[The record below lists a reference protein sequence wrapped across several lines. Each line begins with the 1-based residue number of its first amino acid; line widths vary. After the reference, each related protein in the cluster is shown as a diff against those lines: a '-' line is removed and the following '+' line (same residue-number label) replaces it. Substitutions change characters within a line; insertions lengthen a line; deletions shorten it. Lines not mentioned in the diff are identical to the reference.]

1 MRKAVIE
8 PETAKRRGC
17 IFKLIGDGLLAEF
30 GSVVDAVE
38 CAVSLQ
44 RALDERN
51 ADVPQNERLE
61 LRIGLNLG
69 EVVVDGDDR
78 YGEGVN
84 ASVRLQPLAD
94 PGGICISGNVVSEV
108 EETLALGFESMDEA
122 TGQEHCRADRGVPPR
137 AGRHFPE
144 MRLATPPALPNKPS
158 IAVLAFEN
166 MGGDPEREYFADG
179 LVQDAIANLSKI
191 PSLFAIRAKL
201 QLRLQRQDR
210 RRQADRPRA
219 GRPLRA
225 GRQYPASGKPA
236 AHYRTADRG
245 GGTQPISGSTDS
257 RVRPKTFSTCRIS

>member
-84 ASVRLQPLAD
+84 ASVQLQPLAD
-94 PGGICISGNVVSEV
+94 PGG
-108 EETLALGFESMDEA
+108 
-122 TGQEHCRADRGVPPR
+122 RPPR

-144 MRLATPPALPNKPS
+144 MRLATPPALPNNPS

-219 GRPLRA
+219 RRPLRA

-245 GGTQPISGSTDS
+245 EGRNPYLGRQIRGCGLRHFRPAGSAD
-257 RVRPKTFSTCRIS
+257 

>member
-17 IFKLIGDGLLAEF
+17 VFKLIGDGLLAEF

-84 ASVRLQPLAD
+84 ASVQLQPLAD

-108 EETLALGFESMDEA
+108 EETLSFGFESMDAQQVKNIAE
-122 TGQEHCRADRGVPPR
+122 P
-137 AGRHFPE
+137 
-144 MRLATPPALPNKPS
+144 
-158 IAVLAFEN
+158 IAVY
-166 MGGDPEREYFADG
+166 R
-179 LVQDAIANLSKI
+179 LVQEGTSPKCGW
-191 PSLFAIRAKL
+191 R
-201 QLRLQRQDR
+201 RLLPRQTTHR
-210 RRQADRPRA
+210 
-219 GRPLRA
+219 
-225 GRQYPASGKPA
+225 
-236 AHYRTADRG
+236 
-245 GGTQPISGSTDS
+245 
-257 RVRPKTFSTCRIS
+257 